1 MSGFDL
7 TQLSLYTKYGAPG
20 TVIGETTEIIAT
32 PATVTFT
39 EANQTQQI
47 AVVNQNGTDLTSS
60 SYTTYASNNT
70 KTTVSSSGLITSVT
84 SGTSTITVTYTEP
97 NDTPLTDTIAVT
109 TTVTSVVTIQGND
122 SPYDLHE
129 DEYVSLTTKNQANTD
144 ITYDCVYYSDDDT
157 VATFELSDNPTVRFL
172 TSGTC
177 TLSAV
182 HELTQV
188 TGTTTLT
195 LTNCI
200 IDTLVSDPLLVV
212 LNATGETQ
220 QLTITDQNSHDV
232 TAKVTY
238 ASDDASFTVSS
249 GGLVTGVSVG
259 TATITVS
266 KAYPINT
273 ITTTV
278 ECSYTT

>member
-1 MSGFDL
+1 L
-7 TQLSLYTKYGAPG
+7 G
-20 TVIGETTEIIAT
+20 TTTSITAT

-39 EANQTQQI
+39 EAAQTQQI
-47 AVVNQNGTDLTSS
+47 AVVNQDGDDLTSS
-60 SYTTYASNNT
+60 AYTTYASNNV

-84 SGTSTITVTYTEP
+84 SGTSTITVTYSEP
-97 NDTPLTDTIAVT
+97 DDTPLTDTIAVT
-109 TTVTSVVTIQGND
+109 TTVTSVVTIEGND

-129 DEYVSLTTKNQANTD
+129 DEYVSLTTKNQADTD
-144 ITYDCVYYSDDDT
+144 ITYDCLYFSDDET
-157 VATFELSDNPTVRFL
+157 VATFELVDNPTVRFL

-182 HELTQV
+182 HELTQK

-200 IDTLVSDPLLVV
+200 IDTLVSDPLLLVAD
-212 LNATGETQ
+212 ATGATQ

-238 ASDDASFTVSS
+238 SSDDPSFTVSS
-249 GGLVTGVSVG
+249 GGLVTAVSIG

-266 KAYPINT
+266 KVYPINT

-278 ECSYTT
+278 GCSYLT